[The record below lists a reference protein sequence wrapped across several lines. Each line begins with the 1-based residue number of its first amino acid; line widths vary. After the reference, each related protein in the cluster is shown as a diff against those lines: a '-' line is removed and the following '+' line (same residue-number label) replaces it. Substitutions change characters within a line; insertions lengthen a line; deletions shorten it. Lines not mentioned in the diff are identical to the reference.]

1 MRLQMKEK
9 PGAKINTHKT
19 SIRSGGNLPS
29 SLLRSA
35 SPHLGRAG
43 DPRRRRA
50 ATQSSASSSGAA
62 RRRSAAAAVGRH
74 PRADGRPS
82 RDRETARDGR
92 VAAALPPAALPRPP
106 AALHSLGMAAGRA
119 PAARCHPSPLPK
131 YQPPRPLAAR
141 PLTSP
146 KRRTFG
152 AEGGRKFG
160 AAPRGGEGTR
170 GPPAPSAPR
179 DAAPGAPRP
188 VRISE
193 GDARDAARTARLPPK
208 RSRSRVSLRG
218 GTGRLLFGPCALPE
232 YPLAVGTGPAPLT
245 PSCPSWERPCAAGY
259 EFTERA
265 GGGETCCKT
274 GEAEC
279 VRVTVVCRSDGVW
292 SSERFAE
299 AY

>member
-74 PRADGRPS
+74 PRADGRRS
-82 RDRETARDGR
+82 RDREAARGGR

-106 AALHSLGMAAGRA
+106 AALHSLGMAAGRE

-141 PLTSP
+141 RLTSP

-170 GPPAPSAPR
+170 GPSAPSAPR
-179 DAAPGAPRP
+179 DAALGAPRP
-188 VRISE
+188 LRVSE
-193 GDARDAARTARLPPK
+193 SHARAVAGTARLLPK
-208 RSRSRVSLRG
+208 RCRSRVSLRG
-218 GTGRLLFGPCALPE
+218 EPGAFCSGRAHSPSTLWRWEAARPRSPRAAPPGSARAPRATNSPRGR
-232 YPLAVGTGPAPLT
+232 PAGKRAVNRGSGKHP
-245 PSCPSWERPCAAGY
+245 RDG
-259 EFTERA
+259 
-265 GGGETCCKT
+265 
-274 GEAEC
+274 
-279 VRVTVVCRSDGVW
+279 RVPV
-292 SSERFAE
+292 
-299 AY
+299 

>member
-43 DPRRRRA
+43 DPRRSWA

-74 PRADGRPS
+74 PRADGRRS
-82 RDRETARDGR
+82 RDREAARGGR

-131 YQPPRPLAAR
+131 YQPPRPLAVR
-141 PLTSP
+141 RLTSP

-170 GPPAPSAPR
+170 GDPRPRLRPGTRLPALPARFGFRRVTRGLRHEQAGSCRSGLKFPSGGNRPPFVRAVRTPRVPSGGGNRPGPAHPELPPPGSAHAPR
-179 DAAPGAPRP
+179 ATNSPR
-188 VRISE
+188 
-193 GDARDAARTARLPPK
+193 GRTAGKSALNRRK
-208 RSRSRVSLRG
+208 RNAS
-218 GTGRLLFGPCALPE
+218 T
-232 YPLAVGTGPAPLT
+232 
-245 PSCPSWERPCAAGY
+245 
-259 EFTERA
+259 
-265 GGGETCCKT
+265 
-274 GEAEC
+274 
-279 VRVTVVCRSDGVW
+279 
-292 SSERFAE
+292 
-299 AY
+299 